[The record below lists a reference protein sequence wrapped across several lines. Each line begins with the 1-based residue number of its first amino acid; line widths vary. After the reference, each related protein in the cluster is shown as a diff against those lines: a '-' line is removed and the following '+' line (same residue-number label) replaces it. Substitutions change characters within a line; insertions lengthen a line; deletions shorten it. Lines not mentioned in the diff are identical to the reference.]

1 MRTLNR
7 AYVVWTWASASSQIL
22 VCACGASERG
32 SLSPGAAASTVA
44 EVSSTS
50 APLADGTSATISVFD
65 GTSVPSSSSTP
76 AVSGVPVFDSDAPFP
91 ASEFIGSQVF
101 AAVVGGVKVAVYV
114 GRGGTGVAAGEDNPV
129 GMIKLVPF
137 DRSIPYS
144 GPSEILLP
152 DCVGAARVGTPMVAS
167 IANVSVVC
175 DVNRSTFSV
184 DLTRG
189 TVAPGVG

>member
-1 MRTLNR
+1 
-7 AYVVWTWASASSQIL
+7 
-22 VCACGASERG
+22 
-32 SLSPGAAASTVA
+32 
-44 EVSSTS
+44 
-50 APLADGTSATISVFD
+50 
-65 GTSVPSSSSTP
+65 
-76 AVSGVPVFDSDAPFP
+76 VPVFDSDAPFP

-101 AAVVGGVKVAVYV
+101 AAVVDGVKVAVYV

-137 DRSIPYS
+137 DRSIRYS

-152 DCVGAARVGTPMVAS
+152 NCVGPARVGTPTVAS
-167 IANVSVVC
+167 IATITVVC

-189 TVAPGVG
+189 AVAPGVG